1 MSHASG
7 RYVTTLRAG
16 MSPRF
21 GQVCHHASG
30 RYVTMLRTS
39 EEQFPD
45 DEERDGPQNIDLLVM
60 QPPEAA
66 DSPRIFG

>member
-1 MSHASG
+1 M
-7 RYVTTLRAG
+7 LRAG